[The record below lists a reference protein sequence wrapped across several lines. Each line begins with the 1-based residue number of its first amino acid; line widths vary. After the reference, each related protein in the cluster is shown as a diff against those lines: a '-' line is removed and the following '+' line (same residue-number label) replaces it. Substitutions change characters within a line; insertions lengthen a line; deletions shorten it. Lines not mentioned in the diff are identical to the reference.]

1 LSGEG
6 AALEAVTFDFW
17 NTLCSEPPG
26 GYLRGRRLEA
36 MSQVLVDAGV
46 GSAGALPSENP
57 WLPRLSAAYDA
68 AWLRWNDSWQA
79 NRQFTGVDAAHTI
92 ADALEDEFP
101 GSAALRPRILE
112 AFARP
117 GEDAELRIVAGVADA
132 VTALSARGVRL
143 GIICDVGF
151 TPSPALL
158 GHLERLGLL
167 KYFDHWSFSDEVGY
181 YKPDRRIFEH
191 ALGGLGSPE
200 PGRCVHVGDRR
211 RTDVAGAQAVGMR
224 AVRITAAYEDGS
236 PDGPPGDVVIS
247 SYDELLPALGLG

>member
-1 LSGEG
+1 M
-6 AALEAVTFDFW
+6 TFDYW
-17 NTLCSEPPG
+17 NTLCCEPPG

-46 GSAGALPSENP
+46 GSAGVVLPV
-57 WLPRLSAAYDA
+57 LAAAYDA
-68 AWLRWNDSWQA
+68 AWLRWNDSWRA

-92 ADALEDEFP
+92 ADAVEREFP
-101 GSAALRPRILE
+101 GFAGLRAALRE
-112 AFARP
+112 AFASQ
-117 GEDAELRIVAGVADA
+117 GEGAELRLVDGVTDA
-132 VTALSARGVRL
+132 VAALSGRGIRL

-158 GHLERLGLL
+158 GHLERHGLL
-167 KYFDHWSFSDEVGY
+167 KFFDYWSFSDEVGY

-191 ALGGLGSPE
+191 ALDGLGGPH

-224 AVRITAAYEDGS
+224 AVRITAVYRDDSAEEPS
-236 PDGPPGDVVIS
+236 GDVVIS
-247 SYDELLPALGLG
+247 SYEDLLPALGLF

>member
-1 LSGEG
+1 MPAEG

-17 NTLCSEPPG
+17 NTLCCEPPG

-46 GSAGALPSENP
+46 GSAGVVLPV
-57 WLPRLSAAYDA
+57 LSGAYDA

-79 NRQFTGVDAAHTI
+79 NRQFTGADAASLI
-92 ADALEDEFP
+92 AETVEREFP
-101 GSAALRPRILE
+101 GTQALRPRIMA
-112 AFARP
+112 AFAAQ
-117 GEDAELRIVAGVADA
+117 GEGAELRLVDGVTDA
-132 VTALSARGVRL
+132 VAALSERGLRL

-158 GHLERLGLL
+158 GHLDRLGLL
-167 KYFDHWSFSDEVGY
+167 NYFDHWSFSDEVGH

-200 PGRCVHVGDRR
+200 PARRAIRPRR
-211 RTDVAGAQAVGMR
+211 RR
-224 AVRITAAYEDGS
+224 
-236 PDGPPGDVVIS
+236 
-247 SYDELLPALGLG
+247 